1 MGSKNNLMQIALL
14 RHGKPNFPNSG
25 WVDGSE
31 YKKWLE
37 AFNANGLSDQ
47 SIPSAKL
54 IEKTKNYKSIVCSD
68 LNRSTE
74 SANLLGLSGKRI
86 TDKLFRE
93 AELPYWN
100 NLGVKLPPALW
111 TAFLRTFWL
120 LGYSPN
126 CESLAKTKTRA
137 AQGAQRLIELAAKN
151 SSVLFIGHGFINQY
165 ISKELLSN
173 GWRGPRKHKHEYW
186 SLNEYKK

>member
-1 MGSKNNLMQIALL
+1 MQIALL

-31 YKKWLE
+31 YNKWLE

-111 TAFLRTFWL
+111 TAFLRTFWV
-120 LGYSPN
+120 LG
-126 CESLAKTKTRA
+126 
-137 AQGAQRLIELAAKN
+137 
-151 SSVLFIGHGFINQY
+151 
-165 ISKELLSN
+165 
-173 GWRGPRKHKHEYW
+173 
-186 SLNEYKK
+186 